1 MAAIFKRAM
10 IQLLFSPA
18 RVLIRHLPLG
28 AVYHLGRAGGRLLCA
43 ISPERRALM
52 EQELRAAFPG
62 RGPREYRRLVRAS
75 FANYGVSEIEV
86 LLYPALNRRLME
98 RLVTIE
104 GKEHLDAAL
113 AAGRGVLLFQA
124 HFGAF
129 QMVMPA
135 IGYGGYRMNQISA
148 SAALWKDSGVSD
160 APERMHAIKAS
171 YEERLPVRHISI
183 ASSMRPVFRAL
194 ERNEIVGITVD
205 GGGGRKTVGLPF
217 LGRSANFQTGAPD
230 LALRTGAAIVPA
242 FIVSEAG
249 LRHRLTIH
257 PPLHADP
264 AAGRDENRVAILREF
279 TSLLERYVHSHPDHY
294 GYTLC
299 LRRLR
304 ARIDEYPFF
313 EDYATT
319 GGPATGLPTP
329 GGRNACAHET
339 RP

>member
-1 MAAIFKRAM
+1 MALVKKLLILA
-10 IQLLFSPA
+10 LFSPL
-18 RVLIRHLPLG
+18 RVVIRHLPLG
-28 AVYHLGRAGGRLLCA
+28 AVWRLGRLGGRVLCA
-43 ISPERRALM
+43 ISPERRALL
-52 EQELRAAFPG
+52 EQELRATFPG
-62 RGPREYRRLVRAS
+62 RSPEEYRRLVREC
-75 FANYGVSEIEV
+75 FANYGLSEIEV
-86 LLYPALNRRLME
+86 LLYPALNRAFME

-104 GKEHLDAAL
+104 GKEHLDGAL
-113 AAGRGVLLFQA
+113 AAGKGVLLFQA

-148 SAALWKDSGVSD
+148 SAAVWQHSGVSD
-160 APERMHAIKAS
+160 APERMHAIKAD
-171 YEERLPVRHISI
+171 YEERLPVQHINV
-183 ASSMRPVFRAL
+183 AASMRPVFRAL

-205 GGGGRKTVGLPF
+205 GGGGRKTVRLPF

-230 LALRTGAAIVPA
+230 LAVRTGAAIVPA
-242 FIVSEAG
+242 FIVTEAG

-257 PPLHADP
+257 PPLRFDP
-264 AAGRDENRVAILREF
+264 SAGRDENRDGILRQF
-279 TSLLERYVHSHPDHY
+279 VGLLEQQVRRHPDHY

-304 ARIDEYPFF
+304 ARVDEYPFF

-319 GGPATGLPTP
+319 GGPAVDPPTTGSTN
-329 GGRNACAHET
+329 RCASET